1 MARCRVD
8 CRTIQRSDLVGCL
21 QRSGV
26 SAAKI
31 DPVPVSGIG
40 LGALADE
47 RFSRIGTKI
56 VALGL
61 AVGTPVAA
69 GVWGPYYAAILPNMW
84 LNAGGQSAAVRP
96 STIC

>member
-1 MARCRVD
+1 M
-8 CRTIQRSDLVGCL
+8 
-21 QRSGV
+21 
-26 SAAKI
+26 
-31 DPVPVSGIG
+31 PVSGIG

-47 RFSRIGTKI
+47 RFSRIGTEI